1 MWINLKELYKMKGLK
16 KSSNKKL
23 TIVNFEKLKGCTYPA
38 VATPSSFVFQL
49 KVTDVSDDEDHYML
63 YVEYGVDTLSKTHI
77 RINRDI
83 SASPKGFY
91 GYKVEVSMPVFNTNT
106 HFVMSS
112 FETPAKLLK
121 ELSTYIKTEIET
133 LPF

>member
-1 MWINLKELYKMKGLK
+1 MKGLK

-23 TIVNFEKLKGCTYPA
+23 TIINFEKLKGCTYPA

-49 KVTDVSDDEDHYML
+49 KVTDVSDGEEHYML

-77 RINRDI
+77 KINRDI

-91 GYKVEVSMPVFNTNT
+91 GYKMEASMPAYIAST
-106 HFVMSS
+106 HFMMSS
-112 FETPAKLLK
+112 FETPVKLLK

>member
-1 MWINLKELYKMKGLK
+1 MKGLK